1 MARREISGK
10 KIGEVDELV
19 PDPDVAREFNISLM
33 TLSRWA
39 LDPDL
44 GFPDKIQ
51 VRKRNFRSREQL
63 NEFKQRLLRTAI
75 AQRGTAA

>member
-1 MARREISGK
+1 
-10 KIGEVDELV
+10 
-19 PDPDVAREFNISLM
+19 
-33 TLSRWA
+33 